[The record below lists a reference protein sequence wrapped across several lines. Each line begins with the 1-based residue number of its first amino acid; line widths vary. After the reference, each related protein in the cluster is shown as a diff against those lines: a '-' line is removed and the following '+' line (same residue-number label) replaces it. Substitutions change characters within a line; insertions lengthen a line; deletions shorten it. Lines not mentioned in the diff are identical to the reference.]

1 MVLDD
6 GKLWFILIINMCK
19 VNFGNIVVAFQVYE
33 WFALW
38 KMIDFQKDYKLT
50 TVSLARDK
58 FRVIERQH
66 WLVFRL
72 IIVFLYILSVF
83 TVCASFIIKK
93 ISHDFDAFVD
103 VAQEREGFAI
113 S

>member
-1 MVLDD
+1 
-6 GKLWFILIINMCK
+6 
-19 VNFGNIVVAFQVYE
+19 
-33 WFALW
+33 
-38 KMIDFQKDYKLT
+38 MIDFQKDYKLT

-58 FRVIERQH
+58 FRVIERRH

-83 TVCASFIIKK
+83 TVCASFIIKR
-93 ISHDFDAFVD
+93 ISHDFDVFID

-113 S
+113 SENICNLIFATYTCSLFIYSAWKRHRYEYNANR